1 MQMRSVFR
9 VIQDIND
16 TIWYNHW
23 YHWYNDMKDWGNIQW
38 HSIGLMPTSL
48 SPFPAGWDALC
59 IGLMSKHQRYS
70 TSLPVPIFLFVLTF
84 HDLMRWAMMGRRRRR
99 TPRTAY
105 NAFECFWHIHLAFIL
120 LCSFYCGL
128 GAEEIKHTWNGPQ
141 GGQSRLKVSKIDVVA
156 CSRCVGINVKL
167 SSFHRLQ
174 CFMRTPGM
182 RTLRLA
188 NCWRSTK
195 HNKTIQNHDTVCAR
209 RC

>member
-1 MQMRSVFR
+1 M
-9 VIQDIND
+9 IPL
-16 TIWYNHW
+16 
-23 YHWYNDMKDWGNIQW
+23 IQW
-38 HSIGLMPTSL
+38 HEGLGKHSMTFNRSYADE
-48 SPFPAGWDALC
+48 PFTVSCWVRCFMHRAYVQ
-59 IGLMSKHQRYS
+59 HQRYS